1 MNLKKIIVYT
11 PLALLL
17 ACQSNESNESK
28 KEENA
33 GKEDKVE
40 TPSSLAVDLPAPY
53 NTESAVH
60 YSEVTGWPAGKT
72 PQAPDGFSV
81 TRFADSLLNPRWI
94 YTAPNGDIFVC
105 ESNGKNSMKDKFSGK
120 SKAGNVE
127 SDESANRITLFR
139 DQNKDGKPEM
149 RSVFLTG
156 LNHPFGMLILGNSF
170 YVANTDAVMQYPY
183 ESGQTKITVPGKKLV
198 DLPTGKGHWTRTLLA
213 DKEGKKIYIGV
224 GSGSNVGEN
233 GMETEVNR
241 AAILQMNPDGTNM
254 HIYASGLRNPQGM
267 GWAPGTST
275 LWTAVNERDA
285 LGDDLVPD
293 YFTSVQEGGF
303 YGWPYSYWGQHE
315 DPRLKD
321 KQQPELVQKAIV
333 PDVSMGAHTASLG
346 LVFDEKK
353 TFPGKWAGG
362 AFIGQHGSWNRSQL
376 SGYKVVFVP
385 FQGGKPSGPKQ
396 DFLTGFVQ
404 DSSSNKVYGRP
415 VGVALTQNGDMLV
428 ADDASNIVWRVST
441 TK

>member
-1 MNLKKIIVYT
+1 MPNTYLIVCI
-11 PLALLL
+11 PVLMLLS
-17 ACQSNESNESK
+17 CHSSESK
-28 KEENA
+28 KQENA

-40 TPSSLAVDLPAPY
+40 TPSSQPVDLPAPY
-53 NTESAVH
+53 DSKSAVN

-72 PQAPDGFSV
+72 PVAPEGFTV
-81 TRFADSLLNPRWI
+81 TRFADSLLNPRWV
-94 YTAPNGDIFVC
+94 YTGPNGDIFVC
-105 ESNGKNSMKDKFSGK
+105 ESNGKNSMKDKFSGRSK
-120 SKAGNVE
+120 SGNLE

-139 DQNKDGKPEM
+139 DTNKDGMPDM

-156 LNHPFGMLILGNSF
+156 LNHPFGMLIIGNSF
-170 YVANTDAVMQYPY
+170 YVANTDAVIQYPY
-183 ESGQTKITVPGKKLV
+183 QSGQTNITAAGKKLV
-198 DLPTGKGHWTRTLLA
+198 ELPSGKGHWTRTLLS

-241 AAILQMNPDGTNM
+241 AAILQMNPDGSNM
-254 HIYASGLRNPQGM
+254 HIFASGLRNPQGM
-267 GWAPGTST
+267 GWAPGTNT
-275 LWTAVNERDA
+275 IWTAVNERDA

-293 YFTSVQEGGF
+293 YFTSVREGGF

-321 KQQPELVQKAIV
+321 KQQPGLVQKAIV

-346 LVFDEKK
+346 VAFDEKGA
-353 TFPGKWAGG
+353 FPGKWSGG

-376 SGYKVVFVP
+376 SGYRVVFVP
-385 FQGGKPSGPKQ
+385 FKDGKPSGPKE

-404 DSSSNKVYGRP
+404 DPANNKVYGRP
-415 VGVALTQNGDMLV
+415 VGVAFTQNSDLLV
-428 ADDASNIVWRVST
+428 ADDASNIVWRVSA
-441 TK
+441 KK

>member
-1 MNLKKIIVYT
+1 MHTKSFFILA
-11 PLALLL
+11 PLAFLL
-17 ACQSNESNESK
+17 ACQSDESK
-28 KEENA
+28 KKENA

-40 TPSSLAVDLPAPY
+40 TAASQAVELPAPY
-53 NTESAVH
+53 DTKSAVN
-60 YSEVTGWPAGKT
+60 YSDVTGWPAGKT
-72 PQAPDGFSV
+72 PLAPQGFQV
-81 TRFADSLLNPRWI
+81 THYADSLLNPRWI
-94 YTAPNGDIFVC
+94 YTGPNGDVFVC

-120 SKAGNVE
+120 SKSGNLE

-139 DQNKDGKPEM
+139 DANGDGVPEM
-149 RSVFLTG
+149 RTVFLTG
-156 LNHPFGMLILGNSF
+156 LNHPFGMLIIGNSF
-170 YVANTDAVMQYPY
+170 YVANTDGVVQYPY
-183 ESGQTKITVPGKKLV
+183 QAGQTKISASGKKLV

-213 DKEGKKIYIGV
+213 NKEGTKIYIGV

-241 AAILQMNPDGTNM
+241 AAILQMDPDGSNM

-267 GWAPGTST
+267 GWAPGTTT
-275 LWTAVNERDA
+275 LWTAVNERDE

-321 KQQPELVQKAIV
+321 KQQPDLVKKAIV

-346 LVFDEKK
+346 LAFDEKK
-353 TFPGKWAGG
+353 SFPGKWAGG
-362 AFIGQHGSWNRSQL
+362 AFIGQHGSWNRAVL

-385 FQGGKPSGPKQ
+385 FRGGKPSGPKE

-404 DSSSNKVYGRP
+404 DSSGNKVYGRP
-415 VGVALTQNGDMLV
+415 VGVAFTQQGDLLV
-428 ADDASNIVWRVST
+428 ADDASNVVWRVSA
-441 TK
+441 KK